1 MARIAGTDVP
11 QDKKVVIALTKIYGI
26 GLHTAKQIL
35 KTANIDEDKRVN
47 KLTTNEVGALNSIID
62 KDYEVEGELRQKI
75 FRNIKRL
82 KDIRTYRGIRHKI
95 GMPVRGQNTRTN
107 AVTRKGKNIAVGGL
121 KRKLEKT

>member
-1 MARIAGTDVP
+1 MARIAGIDVP
-11 QDKKVVIALTKIYGI
+11 QEKKIEIALTNIYGI
-26 GLHTAKQIL
+26 GRYQAGKIL
-35 KTANIDEDKRVN
+35 ETANIEKDKRVSGLSNTEIN
-47 KLTTNEVGALNSIID
+47 KLNTIIEN
-62 KDYEVEGELRQKI
+62 DYEVEGELRQKI

-82 KDIRTYRGIRHKI
+82 KDIRAYRGIRHKI